1 MSIQL
6 TTPWSKTN
14 LAGEV
19 ETVENVKVSAFKAS
33 ENGDVS
39 IAVVDSATGKVVGAP
54 IGINAPAAVGNIIDM
69 IENYLIAQNIVV
81 GTKD

>member
-39 IAVVDSATGKVVGAP
+39 IAVVDSATGNVVGAP